1 VKKTLSSKITLSII
15 TVLVAFCWAAY
26 VSDAYYE
33 RLTEERLEVAQ
44 SAQQE
49 ADELVGDIEQALAAL
64 PEAATALAE
73 SLANRDDW
81 SSKQLEQALMQI
93 LLSQPRIF
101 GVGVA
106 FEPYQF
112 DENMRLYSPYAMRRE
127 QGIEKVDVADFYDY
141 TEQQYEWYGKALR
154 GAPRWNELFYGQVS
168 QAWLVEYVV
177 PVIKDG
183 QAIGLVYINYTL
195 DALQKRINLT
205 DLGEDGYS
213 FIVDSNGRLV
223 DYPVLEEV
231 YSHRSLYD
239 QPGFQNTKMRHVIK
253 RALSRESGNT
263 EYKSDITERNSW
275 LFYAP
280 VAGTNLSVLT
290 VFAQPSM
297 LTNDPWLHRQIF
309 NVLIAWSV
317 LLLSLMGVYLAC
329 CSGPGVHGY
338 WAASMV
344 SALILI
350 VTIGALWYISFNAES
365 EREENVTQVVSQ
377 ADLAD
382 FKRQYTRESL
392 INHGDPPL
400 YVPTG
405 VFIQSIEFSSANNVV
420 LTGYI
425 WQRYAARYH
434 KGLSRNIVMPE
445 AESFELTEA
454 YRQQEQASELI
465 GWYFRATLRQNFDYG
480 HYPLDRQSV
489 WIRLWHKDFDRN
501 VVLVPDLGAYD
512 QLNPDWLPGIEKDF
526 VLSGWTLWRS
536 YFNYHH
542 NSYNTNFGI
551 DNYVGQTRFPELYF
565 NIGLKRA
572 FFDPFVSQLAPIFV
586 VLLMLFAVL
595 LTCSRDEER
604 ITLLGFNTARV
615 LAACSALFFV
625 VLLSHI
631 DLRSS
636 LAGKEILYLENFYF
650 VTYLTLLVV
659 SVNSIL
665 LSWGMRFLSINGK
678 SLIQHRDNLLPK
690 LMFWPMV
697 TGQLFLLTLLD
708 LYPSV

>member
-1 VKKTLSSKITLSII
+1 MLIAL
-15 TVLVAFCWAAY
+15 CWASFASY
-26 VSDAYYE
+26 TYYE
-33 RLTEERLEVAQ
+33 RLADERLEVAQ
-44 SAQQE
+44 NAQQE
-49 ADELVGDIEQALAAL
+49 ADALIGDIEQSLAAL
-64 PEAATALAE
+64 PVAAKE
-73 SLANRDDW
+73 LANVLASDEL
-81 SSKQLEQALMQI
+81 SAKQLEDTLRQT
-93 LLSQPRIF
+93 LLSWQHIF
-101 GVGVA
+101 GIGVA

-112 DENMRLYSPYAMRRE
+112 DESLRLYSPYLMRRE

-141 TEQQYEWYGKALR
+141 TEKQYEWYGEALQDS
-154 GAPRWNELFYGQVS
+154 PRWNKLYYGQVS
-168 QAWLVEYVV
+168 QTWLVEYVV

-183 QAIGLVYINYTL
+183 QSIGLVFINYTL
-195 DALQKRINLT
+195 DALQQRINLT
-205 DLGEDGYS
+205 DLGESGYS
-213 FIVDSNGRLV
+213 FIVDNYGRLV

-231 YSHRSLYD
+231 YSQRSLYD
-239 QPGFQNTKMRHVIK
+239 QPGFQNGRMHNVIQSV
-253 RALSRESGNT
+253 LNRESGSA
-263 EYKSDITERNSW
+263 EYKSDITKKDSW

-290 VFAQPSM
+290 VFAQPTM

-309 NVLIAWSV
+309 NVLIAWSI
-317 LLLSLMGVYLAC
+317 LLLSLVGLYLVC
-329 CSGPGVHGY
+329 CSGPGEHSY
-338 WAASMV
+338 WIASMA
-344 SALILI
+344 SSLILI
-350 VTIGALWYISFNAES
+350 ATIGALWYISFNSES
-365 EREENVTQVVSQ
+365 EREENVTQMASQ
-377 ADLAD
+377 ADLEA

-400 YVPTG
+400 YVSTG

-425 WQRYAARYH
+425 WQRYVASYH

-465 GWYFRATLRQNFDYG
+465 GWYFRATLRQNFDYS

-501 VVLVPDLGAYD
+501 VVLVPDLTAYD

-526 VLSGWTLWRS
+526 VLSGWALWRS
-536 YFNYHH
+536 YFNYRH

-551 DNYVGQTRFPELYF
+551 NNYVGQTRFPELYF
-565 NIGLKRA
+565 NIGLKRD
-572 FFDPFVSQLAPIFV
+572 FFDPFVSQLAPILV

-595 LTCSRDEER
+595 LTCSKDDER

-631 DLRSS
+631 DLRGS

-665 LSWGMRFLSINGK
+665 LSWGIRFPAINGI
-678 SLIQHRDNLLPK
+678 SLIQYRDNLLPK
-690 LMFWPMV
+690 LLFWPML

-708 LYPSV
+708 LYPGV

>member
-1 VKKTLSSKITLSII
+1 MKRAFPSRIIYFAIAALAALYWASS
-15 TVLVAFCWAAY
+15 
-26 VSDAYYE
+26 VSYTYYQ
-33 RLTEERLEVAQ
+33 RLANERLEAVRTAQ
-44 SAQQE
+44 KE
-49 ADELVGDIEQALAAL
+49 ADALVGDIEQALASL
-64 PEAATALAE
+64 PVVAQELADALAE
-73 SLANRDDW
+73 QDW
-81 SSKQLEQALMQI
+81 SSSELEEELTRI

-106 FEPYQF
+106 FEPYRF
-112 DENMRLYSPYAMRRE
+112 DTNFRLYSPYVMRGER
-127 QGIEKVDVADFYDY
+127 GIEKVDVADFYDY
-141 TEQQYEWYGKALR
+141 TEKQYQWYGEALP
-154 GAPRWNELFYGQVS
+154 GPPRWNELYYGQVS
-168 QAWLVEYVV
+168 QAWLIEYVV
-177 PVIKDG
+177 PVLKSD
-183 QAIGLVYINYTL
+183 QTIGLVFINFTL
-195 DALQKRINLT
+195 DALQSRINLT
-205 DLGEDGYS
+205 DLGENGYS
-213 FIVDSNGRLV
+213 FIVDNSGRLV
-223 DYPVLEEV
+223 DYPIVEEV
-231 YSHRSLYD
+231 YSQKNLYD
-239 QPGFQNTKMRHVIK
+239 QQGFQSARMRSVVKKI
-253 RALSRESGNT
+253 LDRESGQA
-263 EYKSDITERNSW
+263 EYQSDITKKESW

-290 VFAQPSM
+290 VFAQPTI
-297 LTNDPWLHRQIF
+297 LTSDPWLHQQIF
-309 NVLIAWSV
+309 HVLITWCV
-317 LLLSLMGVYLAC
+317 FLLLVVAFYLAC
-329 CSGPGVHGY
+329 YSRPNVSSY
-338 WAASMV
+338 WTASLI
-344 SALILI
+344 SSFILI
-350 VTIGALWYISFNAES
+350 VAIGTLWFISFNAEI
-365 EREENVTQVVSQ
+365 EKKQNVTHVASQ
-377 ADLAD
+377 ADLED

-425 WQRYAARYH
+425 WQRYADKYH
-434 KGLSRNIVMPE
+434 KGLSRDVVMPE
-445 AESFELTEA
+445 AESLELTEA
-454 YRQQEQASELI
+454 YGGEEHASGLV
-465 GWYFRATLRQNFDYG
+465 GWYFRASLRQNFDYG

-501 VVLVPDLGAYD
+501 VVLVPDLSAYD

-565 NIGLKRA
+565 NIGLKRD
-572 FFDPFVSQLAPIFV
+572 FFDPFVSQLAPMLV

-604 ITLLGFNTARV
+604 SALLGFNTARV

-631 DLRSS
+631 DLRGS

-650 VTYLTLLVV
+650 VTYLTLLIV

-665 LSWGMRFLSINGK
+665 FSWDIRFPAFNGV
-678 SLIQHRDNLLPK
+678 SLIQHRDNLIPK
-690 LMFWPMV
+690 LLFWPMI

-708 LYPSV
+708 LYPTS